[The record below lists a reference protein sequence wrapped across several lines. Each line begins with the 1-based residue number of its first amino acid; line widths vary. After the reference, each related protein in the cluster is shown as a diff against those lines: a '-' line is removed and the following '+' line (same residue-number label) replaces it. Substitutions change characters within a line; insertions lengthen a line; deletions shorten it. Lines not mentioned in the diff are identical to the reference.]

1 MADKSEEGESC
12 IDLALAFSGQ
22 RIHLDIYDHN
32 HANHSWHWTWNSV
45 SQASIRLNISFQR
58 IMKETENLVNDQI
71 NQLLTD
77 QCLYWMLIKRSVE
90 SFAFLQTLDN
100 AFLMQLRKINEKE
113 ERKQSIY
120 RVQWD
125 VEKKKKFIWLVNIIR
140 NLEEKKICWYRWSYI
155 VLRKVRFSV
164 QTK

>member
-22 RIHLDIYDHN
+22 RIHLDIYDHK
-32 HANHSWHWTWNSV
+32 HGDHSWHWTCNSV
-45 SQASIRLNISFQR
+45 SQASMGLNISFQR

-71 NQLLTD
+71 NQWLTD

-140 NLEEKKICWYRWSYI
+140 NLEEKKNML
-155 VLRKVRFSV
+155 VSV
-164 QTK
+164 KLYCTQWG